1 MKECKQCSCNLP
13 DDYDLDI
20 CPVCLEDS
28 DGLMPD
34 SYRAFEEEKNHVLF
48 ANDKKTVRSRNE

>member
-20 CPVCLEDS
+20 CPVCLDDM
-28 DGLMPD
+28 DGLIPD
-34 SYRAFEEEKNHVLF
+34 CIRPFEEDRNNGYF
-48 ANDKKTVRSRNE
+48 SKT

>member
-20 CPVCLEDS
+20 CPVCLD
-28 DGLMPD
+28 DMGGLIPD
-34 SYRAFEEEKNHVLF
+34 CIRPFEEAK
-48 ANDKKTVRSRNE
+48 